1 MHISVTLRICPGT
14 LSSKVTDR
22 DLCHRNEKE
31 KGKSQPHRVTYL
43 GTFSLMIYV
52 CCTSGHSSVDTFP
65 RSQSPKD
72 VREILLRRLGQD
84 SSTP

>member
-52 CCTSGHSSVDTFP
+52 LRMLHIGAFGGYLPAFSVSERCPGNIVEKTWA
-65 RSQSPKD
+65 R
-72 VREILLRRLGQD
+72 
-84 SSTP
+84 